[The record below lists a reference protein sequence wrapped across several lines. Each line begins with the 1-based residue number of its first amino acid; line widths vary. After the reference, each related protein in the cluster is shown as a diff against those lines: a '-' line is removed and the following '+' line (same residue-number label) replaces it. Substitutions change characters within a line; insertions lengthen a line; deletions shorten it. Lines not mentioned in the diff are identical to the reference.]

1 MQLTRSGSW
10 ALGVALISLVV
21 GRLLG
26 LTEFFVLA
34 AVCLAVVVVAAISV
48 RWIEIHLEVGR
59 EVRPRRVPAGGD
71 CGVELR
77 IRNRG
82 ARATPVLTLED
93 PVGDGQRSR
102 LRLAPLPTGQTRSSG
117 YRLPANRR
125 GVLTIGPM
133 SAVAT
138 DPLGLWRKALTT
150 QSTIDVIVL
159 PRIHQLAPLPPAPG
173 DEPDPGVHHLRTLA
187 TANEEFAALRD
198 YRPGDDVRKVHWPS
212 TARAGTPIVRH
223 YDEPWQRRTTVV
235 VDLRVG
241 HHTDES
247 FERAVSAAASVVQLC
262 ADRHE
267 LVRLITTSGHDTGF
281 IGTDH
286 EVSAAIDLLAAV
298 TPSGLGSLTG
308 TMRALVQRRSGGALV
323 TCTGPLGDNERSV
336 LTSMGALFGIHVAV
350 FSAGRAGAMAG
361 IEGPTTQVVAFLDDD
376 DLARPWRDAVT
387 RLAVRGLERPDAAA
401 GR

>member
-1 MQLTRSGSW
+1 MQLTRNGSW
-10 ALGVALISLVV
+10 ALGVAVISLFV

-34 AVCLAVVVVAAISV
+34 AVCVSATAIAAISV
-48 RWIEIHLEVGR
+48 RWIEIHLEIGR

-71 CGVELR
+71 CHVELR

-82 ARATPVLTLED
+82 SRATPVLTLED

-102 LRLAPLPTGQTRSSG
+102 LRLAPLPTGEARTSG

-138 DPLGLWRKALTT
+138 DPLGLWRKVLTT
-150 QSTIDVIVL
+150 KSTIDVIVL
-159 PRIHQLAPLPPAPG
+159 PRIHDLAPLPPAPG

-241 HHTDES
+241 HHTTDS

-267 LVRLITTSGHDTGF
+267 LVRLVTTSGHDTGF

-286 EVSAAIDLLAAV
+286 EVSAAIDLLAAAM
-298 TPSGLGSLTG
+298 PSALGSLTG
-308 TMRALVQRRSGGALV
+308 TMRALIQRRSGGALV

-336 LTSMGALFGIHVAV
+336 LTSMGSLFGIHVAV
-350 FSAGRAGAMAG
+350 CTAGRVGTMAG
-361 IEGPTTQVVAFLDDD
+361 VDGPTTQVVAFVDDD
-376 DLARPWRDAVT
+376 DLERPWRDAVT
-387 RLAVRGLERPDAAA
+387 RLAVRGLDTPDAAA